1 MKNIPTVSVLIN
13 SLDDSSQQVLS
24 IFNLYKK
31 NYILN
36 GHRNFFDL
44 EVLVSGGVPEVIK
57 NQSLYPQLDFSK
69 ITFVEDQGISVS
81 SINEMFKKSTGD
93 YILNLNGKILP
104 RSNFFDLVS
113 EMKEQEKNEKKI
125 VATGPAEPS
134 KATCWVPQE
143 MCDIAGLGK
152 FGSERPKIIR
162 FPAISRKT
170 ILNHLD
176 GVIFNESFRHHYV
189 DNWLGQYADLIGSP
203 IKESSEICYD
213 NYSSI
218 PQVNKHDVYDKETY
232 IGLSKVAKELKSK
245 MSYNHKVN
253 V

>member
-1 MKNIPTVSVLIN
+1 MKNFPTVSVFIN

-24 IFNLYKK
+24 IFSVYENYRNLF
-31 NYILN
+31 N
-36 GHRNFFDL
+36 L

-57 NQSLYPQLDFSK
+57 NQSSYPQLDFSK
-69 ITFVEDQGISVS
+69 ITFAEDQGTSVS
-81 SINEMFKKSTGD
+81 SINEMFRKSNGD

-104 RSNFFDLVS
+104 RSNFFNLVT
-113 EMKEQEKNEKKI
+113 EMQEQEKNGEKI
-125 VATGPAEPS
+125 VATGPSEPN
-134 KATCWVPQE
+134 KTACWIPQE
-143 MCDIAGLGK
+143 MCDIAGLDK
-152 FGSERPKIIR
+152 SGSERPKIIR
-162 FPAISRKT
+162 FPALSRKT

-189 DNWLGQYADLIGSP
+189 DNWLGQYAALIGSP

-232 IGLSKVAKELKSK
+232 IGLSKAAKELKSK
-245 MSYNHKVN
+245 ISYNHEIN
-253 V
+253 VQ